1 MGSGVFE
8 FYGVIIK
15 LLFYRCN
22 SKSETSAKSASLNA
36 RMMTNIYVSLAW
48 MPVKTLLAHGC
59 ANSAVTSKN
68 IGQHGG
74 NTFNVAATGE
84 SRELYLNIARLTLFG
99 CSRHPD
105 AKPVIK
111 LQTINLEP
119 VTT

>member
-1 MGSGVFE
+1 MDGKERSTF
-8 FYGVIIK
+8 
-15 LLFYRCN
+15 
-22 SKSETSAKSASLNA
+22 SA
-36 RMMTNIYVSLAW
+36 
-48 MPVKTLLAHGC
+48 G
-59 ANSAVTSKN
+59 TSKN

-74 NTFNVAATGE
+74 NTFNAAALGE

-105 AKPVIK
+105 AKPVKK